1 MIVLQGHVG
10 TDGLRTKA
18 STHAGYRQ
26 REKWEEPRSLMS
38 TLSAEATLQSP
49 TCGLIEIIPVMVVTL
64 AALIVVCGSVVVP
77 ASSGMLVG
85 NAES

>member
-1 MIVLQGHVG
+1 
-10 TDGLRTKA
+10 
-18 STHAGYRQ
+18 
-26 REKWEEPRSLMS
+26 MS

-49 TCGLIEIIPVMVVTL
+49 TCGLIEIIPVMVGTL